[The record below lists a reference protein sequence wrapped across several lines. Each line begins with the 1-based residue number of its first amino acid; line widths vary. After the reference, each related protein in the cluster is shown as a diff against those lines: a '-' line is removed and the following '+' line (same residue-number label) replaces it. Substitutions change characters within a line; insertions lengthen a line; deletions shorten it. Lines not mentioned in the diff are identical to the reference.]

1 MGKSVQDAM
10 TSNPCTIDADQTVS
24 YAARMLKDENVG
36 LAPGVEGPGLAG
48 GATHAAISSG
58 VGPPPCVQG
67 QRLVG
72 TLTDRDIVTRV
83 VAEGKD
89 PQSVKVR
96 DVASSDLV
104 TVDPQQ
110 DLEEALR
117 LMATHQVRRLPVVE
131 EDGRV
136 VGVLAQADVAE
147 HAKEK
152 KVGEMVEEISQN

>member
-10 TSNPCTIDADQTVS
+10 TSDRCTIDADQTVS

-36 LAPGVEGPGLAG
+36 LAPVVE
-48 GATHAAISSG
+48 
-58 VGPPPCVQG
+58 G
-67 QRLVG
+67 QRLIG

-89 PQSVKVR
+89 PQSVRVR
-96 DVASSDLV
+96 DVASSHLV

-110 DLEEALR
+110 DLDEALR
-117 LMATHQVRRLPVVE
+117 LMASHQVRRLPVVE

-152 KVGEMVEEISQN
+152 KVGEMVEEISQD